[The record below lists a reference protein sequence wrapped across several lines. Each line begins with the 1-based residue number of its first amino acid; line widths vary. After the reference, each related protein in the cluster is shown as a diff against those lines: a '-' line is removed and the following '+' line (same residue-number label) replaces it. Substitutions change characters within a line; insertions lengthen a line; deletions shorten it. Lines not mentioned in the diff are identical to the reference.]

1 MFSRANADLPD
12 AGVTASGS
20 AAPTTFGCCLV
31 VPLWLWRQ
39 GAVNKVWPLNVSQS
53 VVRCINHVG
62 RFVAMELVR
71 VKGQKRGKKK
81 AKKKQGGTDCKP
93 TYPSP
98 LCSFFASDSQ
108 GLVMENDRCG
118 SNRLWETAGSSE
130 RLAGRQRVERI
141 R

>member
-81 AKKKQGGTDCKP
+81 GKKKTRGDRLQAHIP
-93 TYPSP
+93 I
-98 LCSFFASDSQ
+98 A
-108 GLVMENDRCG
+108 LV
-118 SNRLWETAGSSE
+118 L
-130 RLAGRQRVERI
+130 LFRQRQPRS
-141 R
+141 RDGKRPLWQQQTLGDSRQ